1 MVHPRCVT
9 RGSLGLVTLSDGSIS
24 REDAQWLH
32 ERKAGS
38 LDRSPDAKHSGGA
51 ENPLVVLVVDD
62 HDDTRDLVAEFL
74 RWRGL
79 MAITARSAADARV
92 LCKGVRV
99 HAVVTDFAMP
109 GGDGLEL
116 ARWVRS
122 HAEPSP
128 PLVMYT
134 GQADE
139 VVTREI
145 EQLGGR
151 LVRKPAEL
159 DQIVE
164 LILSAVAA
172 GAANEDR
179 G

>member
-1 MVHPRCVT
+1 M
-9 RGSLGLVTLSDGSIS
+9 I
-24 REDAQWLH
+24 
-32 ERKAGS
+32 
-38 LDRSPDAKHSGGA
+38 
-51 ENPLVVLVVDD
+51 VLVVDD

-79 MAITARSAADARV
+79 LPITARSTADARA
-92 LCKGVRV
+92 LCRGVRV

-116 ARWVRS
+116 ARWVRAQ
-122 HAEPSP
+122 AEPSP

-139 VVTREI
+139 VVKREI
-145 EQLGGR
+145 EELGGR

-172 GAANEDR
+172 GAPNTQR